1 MATKIRL
8 KRIGRRNRPFY
19 RLIVIDSRKKRDGA
33 AIEQVGWYNPIADEN
48 SYDIKG
54 DRVLHWLGEGA
65 IPSDAVKKIMR
76 QEGLSLRWHLMQQG
90 VDEKEIEKEMKKWE
104 LNRENVLA
112 DREAKKAEKLLKK
125 KEASQA
131 EAAPEAPA
139 EEKAEEAPEAEAAPE
154 APAEEKAEEAPEAEA
169 APEAPAEEKAE
180 EAPEAEVAPEAP
192 AEEKAEEAPE
202 AEAAPEAPA
211 EEKAEEAPE
220 AEVASE
226 APAEETDNNTEEE
239 E

>member
-54 DRVLHWLGEGA
+54 DRILHWLGEGA

-112 DREAKKAEKLLKK
+112 DREAKKAEKLLQR
-125 KEASQA
+125 EASQS
-131 EAAPEAPA
+131 
-139 EEKAEEAPEAEAAPE
+139 
-154 APAEEKAEEAPEAEA
+154 
-169 APEAPAEEKAE
+169 
-180 EAPEAEVAPEAP
+180 
-192 AEEKAEEAPE
+192 
-202 AEAAPEAPA
+202 EAAPEAPA

>member
-180 EAPEAEVAPEAP
+180 EAPEAE
-192 AEEKAEEAPE
+192 
-202 AEAAPEAPA
+202 AAPEAPA

>member
-139 EEKAEEAPEAEAAPE
+139 EEKAEEASEAEAAPE
-154 APAEEKAEEAPEAEA
+154 VPAEEIAEEAPEAEA

-180 EAPEAEVAPEAP
+180 EAPEEDVAPEAP
-192 AEEKAEEAPE
+192 AEKKAKEAPE
-202 AEAAPEAPA
+202 ED
-211 EEKAEEAPE
+211 
-220 AEVASE
+220 VASE
-226 APAEETDNNTEEE
+226 ASAEESVNNTEEE

>member
-125 KEASQA
+125 KEA
-131 EAAPEAPA
+131 
-139 EEKAEEAPEAEAAPE
+139 PEAEAAPE
-154 APAEEKAEEAPEAEA
+154 APPEEIAEEATEEAEA
-169 APEAPAEEKAE
+169 VPEAPAEETE
-180 EAPEAEVAPEAP
+180 
-192 AEEKAEEAPE
+192 
-202 AEAAPEAPA
+202 
-211 EEKAEEAPE
+211 
-220 AEVASE
+220 
-226 APAEETDNNTEEE
+226 NNTEEE
-239 E
+239 

>member
-54 DRVLHWLGEGA
+54 DRVLYWLGEGA

-112 DREAKKAEKLLKK
+112 DREVKKAEKLSKK

-139 EEKAEEAPEAEAAPE
+139 EEK
-154 APAEEKAEEAPEAEA
+154 AEA

-180 EAPEAEVAPEAP
+180 EAPEAEVASEVP

-202 AEAAPEAPA
+202 AEAAPEVPT